1 MTSSNRILD
10 AALALAGE
18 RGLRKLTMD
27 DVAARAEVGRMTV
40 YRRFGDKKG
49 LVEALTE
56 RESRRVL
63 AQLAASTPPDA
74 PVEEQIVEG
83 LVVALRL
90 AREHPL
96 LTPLAIREPQGLLA
110 AAGADG
116 QALFALGCAFA
127 AGRLRGAC
135 DAAELAMP
143 IDEVAEILVRL
154 CASFVLIPET
164 ILPTGD
170 EDQLRLLARRLVA
183 PVLKIG

>member
-1 MTSSNRILD
+1 VRSSNRILD
-10 AALALAGE
+10 ATLALAAE

-27 DVAARAEVGRMTV
+27 DVAARAQVGRMTI
-40 YRRFGDKKG
+40 YRRFENKRH
-49 LVEALTE
+49 LVDALTE

-63 AQLAASTPPDA
+63 AELAAATPPDA
-74 PVEEQIVEG
+74 PIEEQIVEG

-96 LTPLAIREPQGLLA
+96 LSPLAIREPQGLLA

-127 AGRLRGAC
+127 ADRLRSAR
-135 DAAELAMP
+135 DAQSLRLP
-143 IDEVAEILVRL
+143 IDEVAELLVRL

-170 EDQLRLLARRLVA
+170 DELRALAKRLVA